1 MRAKNI
7 YGYVYS
13 PFRVNDFI
21 ESTIHLEKYDV
32 AFQIF
37 DGLKA
42 TPESRIYASHDV
54 PLDEAG
60 ETLFGSRET
69 LYLAGRPWTL
79 VFNNSPLFERSQIYA
94 RLSYGI
100 LLLGFF
106 ISGLLFFAVHSI
118 TGSRKK
124 AVLYAQ
130 KVNKKLIR
138 NVSQL
143 EQTQEQLKKT
153 LTEVEIQKDKFSE
166 ANIRLKLATKSA
178 QIGVWEWDIVR
189 DKIFWDS
196 QMYALYGLR
205 RSDFS
210 GAYEAWIS

>member
-1 MRAKNI
+1 MRAQNI

-32 AFQIF
+32 SFQIF

-42 TPESRIYASHDV
+42 TSEARIYASHDAS
-54 PLDEAG
+54 LSEEG

-106 ISGLLFFAVHSI
+106 ISGLLFFAVHSV
-118 TGSRKK
+118 TSSRKK
-124 AVLYAQ
+124 AVVYAQ
-130 KVNKKLIR
+130 KVNKKLIL

-143 EQTQEQLKKT
+143 EKTKQQLTKT
-153 LTEVEIQKDKFSE
+153 LTEVETQKDKFSE

-178 QIGVWEWDIVR
+178 RIGVWEWDIVR

-205 RSDFS
+205 RTDFS
-210 GAYEAWIS
+210 CL